1 MKDKERASVPVWQ
14 VCLWWAVRAFM
25 AFALFAAPTAPKKLA
40 VGLSLLACFFVSFA
54 KKTFFADLNA
64 RLQTCICLTA
74 FFGAGLGFGLDVLQ
88 IFPEYDLFL
97 NFFGGIIG
105 TVTGYYISISLRKPY
120 KKKGYFFTV
129 IMSFFVSNT
138 FLVIREISQFF
149 IDFYTGRNLIRCE
162 TVGDDFWLF
171 KLVGPMLSVPEH
183 RYLYDFSLDLVM
195 TIVGA
200 GITTAVLYLYLAN
213 KHREIFRIEKK
224 SLKGLFTNFPQRCRD
239 KIAFEIEKVR
249 EQTNTADML
258 LWWCIRIFMVY
269 AFLTIENKAEGVLL
283 LVVSLGT
290 FAITAIHL
298 IFPKES
304 IFCKINYRVQ
314 TLLCII
320 VFLGSY
326 CGNYINLYAYTS
338 RFDTLLHFVSGFI
351 SATAGYYIGLTLVKP
366 LNRKENLALCLFA
379 LAFSMTVI
387 PIHEMVEF
395 IGDYI
400 WGTTNQGFMWDPL
413 PEDVMLYKVFG
424 HGAGKLILLKF
435 YDTMYDMVLATT
447 SALMSFVY
455 MFFFLEKK
463 RKNADYKAVTER
475 EAVTC

>member
-1 MKDKERASVPVWQ
+1 MKEKISASVPIWQ

-25 AFALFAAPTAPKKLA
+25 VFALFAAPGAPKKLA
-40 VGLSLLACFFVSFA
+40 VGLSLIACFFVSFA
-54 KKTFFADLNA
+54 KKTFFKSLNA
-64 RLQTCICLTA
+64 KLQSCICLTA
-74 FFGAGLGFGLDVLQ
+74 FFGAGLGLGLDILHK
-88 IFPEYDLFL
+88 FPEYDLLL

-105 TVTGYYISISLRKPY
+105 TVIGYYISISLRKPF

-138 FLVIREISQFF
+138 FLVIREIAQFF
-149 IDFYTGRNLIRCE
+149 IDFYTGRNLLHCE
-162 TVGDDFWLF
+162 AVGDDFWLF
-171 KLVGPMLSVPEH
+171 KVVGPMLSLYEH
-183 RYLYDFSLDLVM
+183 RFLYDFSLDITM
-195 TIVGA
+195 TIFGA
-200 GITTAVLYLYLAN
+200 VITMIVLYLYLVN
-213 KHREIFRIEKK
+213 KHKGLLAIEKK
-224 SLKGLFTNFPQRCRD
+224 SLGDLFRNFPERCKD
-239 KIAFEIEKVR
+239 KIAFEIAKVR

-258 LWWCIRIFMVY
+258 IWWCTRILMVY
-269 AFLTIENKAEGVLL
+269 AFLTIENKAEGVLM

-290 FAITAIHL
+290 CAITAIHL

-304 IFCKINYRVQ
+304 MFCKINYRVQ

-320 VFLGSY
+320 VFMGSY
-326 CGNYINLYAYTS
+326 CGNYVYLYAYTS
-338 RFDTLLHFVSGFI
+338 RFDTLLHFVSGFL

-366 LNRKENLALCLFA
+366 LNKKENLALCLFA

-395 IGDYI
+395 FGDYI

-413 PEDVMLYKVFG
+413 PENVMLYKVFG
-424 HGAGKLILLKF
+424 HGVGNLTLMKM

-447 SALMSFVY
+447 SAIMSFVY
-455 MFFFLEKK
+455 MFFMLEKK
-463 RKNADYKAVTER
+463 AKKEKISSTAER

>member
-1 MKDKERASVPVWQ
+1 MKEKTSASAPSWQ
-14 VCLWWAVRAFM
+14 MYIWWIVRAFM
-25 AFALFAAPTAPKKLA
+25 VFALFAAPTMPKKFA
-40 VGLSLLACFFVSFA
+40 VGLSLLACFFVSIA
-54 KKTFFADLNA
+54 RKTFFPELNA
-64 RLQTCICLTA
+64 KLQTCICLTA
-74 FFGAGLGFGLDVLQ
+74 FLGAGLGFGLD
-88 IFPEYDLFL
+88 IFQKLPEYDMFL

-105 TVTGYYISISLRKPY
+105 TVIGYYISISLRKPY
-120 KKKGYFFTV
+120 KKKGYYFTV
-129 IMSFFVSNT
+129 MMSFFISNT
-138 FLVIREISQFF
+138 FIVIREVAQFF
-149 IDFYTGRNLIRCE
+149 IDFYTGRNLLHCE
-162 TVGDDFWLF
+162 DVGDDFWLF
-171 KLVGPMLSVPEH
+171 KVVGPMLSLKEH
-183 RYLYDFSLDLVM
+183 RFLYDYSLDLVM

-200 GITTAVLYLYLAN
+200 LITTAVLYLVN
-213 KHREIFRIEKK
+213 KHRELFAIEKK
-224 SLKGLFTNFPQRCRD
+224 DIGSLFKNFSERCKD
-239 KIAFEIEKVR
+239 KIAYEIEKVR

-258 LWWCIRIFMVY
+258 LWWCTRILMVY
-269 AFLTIENKAEGVLL
+269 AFLTIENKAEGVLM

-290 FAITAIHL
+290 CAISLIHL

-314 TLLCII
+314 SLLCII

-326 CGNYINLYAYTS
+326 CGNYAYLYAYTS

-351 SATAGYYIGLTLVKP
+351 SATAGCYIGLTIVKP

-395 IGDYI
+395 VGDYI

-413 PEDVMLYKVFG
+413 PENVMLYKIFG
-424 HGAGKLILLKF
+424 HGVGNLKLMKM
-435 YDTMYDMVLATT
+435 YDTMYDMVLATV

-455 MFFFLEKK
+455 MFFALEKK
-463 RKNADYKAVTER
+463 SKRENHKIATER

>member
-1 MKDKERASVPVWQ
+1 MKEKTESSAPSWQ
-14 VCLWWAVRAFM
+14 MYIWWIVRAFM
-25 AFALFAAPTAPKKLA
+25 VFALFTAPTAPKKLA
-40 VGLSLLACFFVSFA
+40 VGISLLACFAVTVA
-54 KKTFFADLNA
+54 RKTFFRSLNEK
-64 RLQTCICLTA
+64 LQTCICLTA
-74 FFGAGLGFGLDVLQ
+74 FLGSGLGFGLDIFQ
-88 IFPEYDLFL
+88 KFPEYDMLL

-105 TVTGYYISISLRKPY
+105 TVIGYYISISLRKPY
-120 KKKGYFFTV
+120 KKKGYYFTV
-129 IMSFFVSNT
+129 IMSFFISNT
-138 FLVIREISQFF
+138 FLVIREIAQFF
-149 IDFYTGRNLIRCE
+149 IDFYTGRNLLHCE
-162 TVGDDFWLF
+162 AVGDDFWLF
-171 KLVGPMLSVPEH
+171 KVVGPMLSLPEH
-183 RYLYDFSLDLVM
+183 RFLYDFSLDIVM
-195 TIVGA
+195 TVEGA
-200 GITTAVLYLYLAN
+200 VITMAVLYLYLVN
-213 KHREIFRIEKK
+213 KHREIFALEKK
-224 SLKGLFTNFPQRCRD
+224 SLKGLFSNFPGRCKD

-249 EQTNTADML
+249 QQTNTADML
-258 LWWCIRIFMVY
+258 LWWCTRILMVY
-269 AFLTIENKAEGVLL
+269 AFLTIENKAEGVLM

-314 TLLCII
+314 SLLCII

-326 CGNYINLYAYTS
+326 CGNYAYLYAYIS

-366 LNRKENLALCLFA
+366 LSKKENLALCLFA

-413 PEDVMLYKVFG
+413 PENVMLYKVFG
-424 HGAGKLILLKF
+424 HGVGNLKLMKI

-447 SALMSFVY
+447 SAVMSFVY

-463 RKNADYKAVTER
+463 AKKSVKVSMER
-475 EAVTC
+475 ETVTC